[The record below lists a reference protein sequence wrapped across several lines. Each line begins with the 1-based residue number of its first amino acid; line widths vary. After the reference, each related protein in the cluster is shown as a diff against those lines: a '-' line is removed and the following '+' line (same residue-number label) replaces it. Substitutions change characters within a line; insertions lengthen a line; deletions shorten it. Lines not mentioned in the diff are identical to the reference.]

1 AGAAYVAGVTLSG
14 DFPTTPG
21 AFQTTIGGGACS
33 GDDACAD
40 GFVTKLR
47 PDGAALAYATFLG
60 GAGSDAASRVAVDA
74 PGHAYVWGQTNA
86 PDFPLQNAVQPVWGG
101 GGCNTGSSYYPCYDA
116 FVTKLRPDGAAL
128 VYSTYLGGDRDEAYY
143 YVEHGG
149 LAIDAAGHA
158 YVT

>member
-1 AGAAYVAGVTLSG
+1 
-14 DFPTTPG
+14 
-21 AFQTTIGGGACS
+21 
-33 GDDACAD
+33 
-40 GFVTKLR
+40 
-47 PDGAALAYATFLG
+47 
-60 GAGSDAASRVAVDA
+60 AVDA
-74 PGHAYVWGQTNA
+74 AGNAYVSGQTNA

-158 YVT
+158 YVTGYTESLNFPTYHALQPNKGSPRTAYVSKLSPDGAAFVYSTYLGGKTSGGVGYGIAADPAGHAYVT